1 MDKPD
6 SPLSSAERS
15 GDEPF
20 QIEFEGRAMP
30 ARQGDT
36 VASALIAAGVQV
48 LSRSLKFHRPRTV
61 FCLSGSCGSCLLRI
75 DGRPNTRSCQ
85 VRAEPGLR
93 CARQNAWP
101 SADYDLLSAADAMFP
116 VGMDHHTLFT
126 SPRPLNRLMQKMVHQ
141 IGGLGR
147 LPDEDTA
154 AEGAPSAVCKHVD
167 ILVIGAGPAGLAAA
181 TAAAHKLRGRGRV
194 LLLESQSEVGGSYLC
209 HPELGRAEARAA
221 LQRAEDEG
229 VEVLVATAA
238 FGFYGEDRHREQ
250 PSEQRGLIGA
260 ASEKVLYKLSA
271 ERYIYATG
279 GAPQNLLFVDND
291 RPGVLSGRAVGRLLA
306 CHGIRI
312 GERPLVV
319 GNDAFAE
326 SLTAALRRSG
336 QTVMTIDGERERLV
350 RALGGTW
357 VEGAEICDDKGLR
370 RTVSCDLIV
379 IAIPPAAA
387 SELLVQLGASVELR
401 QPGGFVVKADEHGR
415 TAQQHVFVCGEVS
428 GTMATMAAAA
438 DGARVGKCVAAELVE
453 QRRAKASQPAP
464 G

>member
-75 DGRPNTRSCQ
+75 DGRHNTRSCQ

-181 TAAAHKLRGRGRV
+181 TAAAR
-194 LLLESQSEVGGSYLC
+194 
-209 HPELGRAEARAA
+209 
-221 LQRAEDEG
+221 
-229 VEVLVATAA
+229 
-238 FGFYGEDRHREQ
+238 
-250 PSEQRGLIGA
+250 
-260 ASEKVLYKLSA
+260 
-271 ERYIYATG
+271 TG
-279 GAPQNLLFVDND
+279 
-291 RPGVLSGRAVGRLLA
+291 
-306 CHGIRI
+306 
-312 GERPLVV
+312 
-319 GNDAFAE
+319 
-326 SLTAALRRSG
+326 
-336 QTVMTIDGERERLV
+336 
-350 RALGGTW
+350 
-357 VEGAEICDDKGLR
+357 
-370 RTVSCDLIV
+370 
-379 IAIPPAAA
+379 
-387 SELLVQLGASVELR
+387 
-401 QPGGFVVKADEHGR
+401 
-415 TAQQHVFVCGEVS
+415 
-428 GTMATMAAAA
+428 
-438 DGARVGKCVAAELVE
+438 
-453 QRRAKASQPAP
+453 
-464 G
+464 